1 MDEVKTAIAEGRPY
15 SVVFDK
21 LNAHHPMFVIVKANH
36 KVSLY
41 RIYCEDIH
49 GIYLYG
55 MWHATTAIST
65 NICYEYNMSD
75 VMKMEK
81 YQEVLALPKFIN
93 TSCVYTFVSENWTY
107 RQNQGLFLLPQI
119 PLTYS
124 SWAQQYI
131 YI

>member
-1 MDEVKTAIAEGRPY
+1 LDEVKTAIAEGRPY

-65 NICYEYNMSD
+65 NICYEYNY
-75 VMKMEK
+75 VRCYENGK
-81 YQEVLALPKFIN
+81 
-93 TSCVYTFVSENWTY
+93 VS
-107 RQNQGLFLLPQI
+107 RG
-119 PLTYS
+119 S
-124 SWAQQYI
+124 STTEI
-131 YI
+131 Y